1 MSKFKSFFIGQLS
14 GVVEPI
20 AGVLGA
26 LVGSHAQSVLPYA
39 LGFAAG
45 AMIFVVVND
54 LVPEAQKG
62 GGDKASALP
71 SWGAILGF
79 VVMMSLDVAFG

>member
-1 MSKFKSFFIGQLS
+1 MGWYEQIKSFFIGQLS

-26 LVGSHAQSVLPYA
+26 LVVSYAQSVLPYA

-45 AMIFVVVND
+45 AMIFVVVTT
-54 LVPEAQKG
+54 VPEAQKG
-62 GGDKASALP
+62 GGASLYFH
-71 SWGAILGF
+71 LG
-79 VVMMSLDVAFG
+79 VPLRGLLL